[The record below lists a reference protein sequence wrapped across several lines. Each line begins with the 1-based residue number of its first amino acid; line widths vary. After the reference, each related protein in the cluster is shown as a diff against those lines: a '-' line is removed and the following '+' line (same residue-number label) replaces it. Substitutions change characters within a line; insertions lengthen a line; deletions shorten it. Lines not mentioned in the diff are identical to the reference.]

1 MLLSCFTPNLVEA
14 GVDEAGR
21 GCLAGPVVAAA
32 VILPKDYQHA
42 WLTDSKKLNKKQ
54 REELRLEIE
63 KQAIGIG
70 IGLASPQEIDQINIL
85 QASILAMHRA
95 IEQLFP
101 APELLLID
109 GKYFKPYPFILHECI
124 VKGDGKFL
132 SIAAASIIAKTE
144 RDKLMEKYAQQFP
157 FYAWESNVGY
167 PTKAHYEAIKIYGI
181 TDLHRKSF
189 RLE

>member
-1 MLLSCFTPNLVEA
+1 MLLSAFSPNLIEA

-32 VILPKDYQHA
+32 VILPKDYQHE

-54 REELRLEIE
+54 REELRVEIE
-63 KQAIGIG
+63 KQAISIG

-85 QASILAMHRA
+85 QAAILAMHRA
-95 IEQLFP
+95 IEQLRPF
-101 APELLLID
+101 PELLLID
-109 GKYFKPYPFILHECI
+109 GKYFKPYPLILHECI

-132 SIAAASIIAKTE
+132 SIAAASVVAKTE
-144 RDKLMEKYAQQFP
+144 RDRLMEKHSQEFP
-157 FYAWESNVGY
+157 FYAWENNVGY
-167 PTKAHYEAIKIYGI
+167 PTKAHYEAIKKYGI
-181 TDLHRKSF
+181 TDLHRRSF